1 MYINGII
8 NKSTLN
14 VGFSMPFK
22 HKHTLKKKI
31 RKTIAICILISLLLF
46 GLMLTYMT
54 AEVSKSQAS
63 IITQYYSYFIGNE
76 MNSDF
81 FLKLMNIKGLEEF
94 NMFSPQAS
102 AWLYSLRKSNGMLSL
117 GGNSSNDPN
126 ITKNQ
131 AKSIMDMAHKT
142 GEDTIPGFT
151 FIKPELITSVKIVL
165 NNIELYKSANWVED
179 NSPQSNKSNFLSSL
193 LNYNRE
199 SRYSLF
205 DSKGKEIGYVTAKI
219 DQEYILTMFYSMV
232 ATIIFVG
239 ILCLI
244 GTNIMAKFFTR
255 SITKPL
261 QQLNEKIIDIAKC
274 DYESTKNAQIIMKK
288 PLYEIEQLAD
298 STNKIMLK
306 MKEYNDTLE
315 SQKMMLENQNDE
327 LEAQNE
333 ELTES
338 KQQIR
343 DAQSQLVQTEN
354 MASIGQLTAA
364 ITHEINT
371 PLGAINSNVQL
382 FSMLIKLL
390 EENENIK
397 ADEEIMGL
405 IAQLK
410 ETNDVNVMACER
422 VIQIIRSLKNFTKL
436 DQAEFQE
443 SDLNESI
450 RSVLVLTSNLWKRK
464 IKIHEDYGSLPP
476 VKCFSGL
483 LNQVFMNIIVN
494 AIQSIENNGEIYI
507 KTYIDEKNAYVCIRD
522 TGCGI
527 STENLN
533 RIFDAGFSTKAAGT
547 GAGLGLSISSN
558 IIRKHK
564 GEIIVKS
571 ELGVGTEFIVSI
583 PLDIYNSLVTEETE
597 EEQRE
602 SEE

>member
-1 MYINGII
+1 MAHKN
-8 NKSTLN
+8 
-14 VGFSMPFK
+14 
-22 HKHTLKKKI
+22 KHTLKKKV
-31 RKTIAICILISLLLF
+31 RRTIAICIMISLLAF

-102 AWLYSLRKSNGMLSL
+102 SWLYSLRKSNGMNTSDA
-117 GGNSSNDPN
+117 NSTKDPN
-126 ITKNQ
+126 APKNH
-131 AKSIMDMAHKT
+131 AKSIMDMTHIISEKA
-142 GEDTIPGFT
+142 IPGFT

-165 NNIELYKSANWVED
+165 NNVELYRSPNWIETETSTSQ
-179 NSPQSNKSNFLSSL
+179 NTQTKNNNNFLGKI
-193 LNYNRE
+193 LNYNGE
-199 SRYSLF
+199 SRVALL
-205 DSKGKEIGYVTAKI
+205 DSKGKEIGYVTAQI

-239 ILCLI
+239 VLCLI
-244 GTNIMAKFFTR
+244 GANIIAKFFTM

-261 QQLNEKIIDIAKC
+261 TQLNEKIIDIAEC
-274 DYESTKNAQIIMKK
+274 DYETTRNAQIVMKK

-306 MKEYNDTLE
+306 MKEYNYTLE

-333 ELTES
+333 ELTLS
-338 KQQIR
+338 RQQIR
-343 DAQSQLVQTEN
+343 EAQSQLVQTEN

-390 EENENIK
+390 EENEIIK
-397 ADEEIMGL
+397 ANEETMGL
-405 IAQLK
+405 ISQLK

-450 RSVLVLTSNLWKRK
+450 KSVLVLTSNLWKRK

-483 LNQVFMNIIVN
+483 LNQVFMNIVVN
-494 AIQSIENNGEIYI
+494 AIQSIENNGDIYI
-507 KTYIDEKNAYVCIRD
+507 KTYIDDKNAYVSIRD

-527 STENLN
+527 SEENLKH
-533 RIFDAGFSTKAAGT
+533 IFDAGFSTKAAGT
-547 GAGLGLSISSN
+547 GAGLGLSICNN
-558 IIRKHK
+558 IIKKHN

-571 ELGVGTEFIVSI
+571 EIGRGTEFIVSI
-583 PLDIYNSLVTEETE
+583 PLNIYNSITTEQPEKE
-597 EEQRE
+597 HLEEQQK